1 MKTKVYLKKYESL
14 EELRA
19 MAEFSGDSA
28 SAERFSEQAE
38 DTFVSMNRYSH
49 HHNRQYV
56 QELKEAMA

>member
-38 DTFVSMNRYSH
+38 NTFVRMNIYSQH
-49 HHNRQYV
+49 HGKLHTLNL
-56 QELKEAMA
+56 EEESA